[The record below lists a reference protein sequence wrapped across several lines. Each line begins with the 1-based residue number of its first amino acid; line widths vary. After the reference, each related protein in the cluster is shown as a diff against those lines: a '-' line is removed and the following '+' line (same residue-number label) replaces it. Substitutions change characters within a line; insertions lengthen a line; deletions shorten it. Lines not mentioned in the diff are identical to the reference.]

1 MILKEHKR
9 ALAFLGF
16 LAALLLVA
24 GCLFAWYEH
33 TGQGNTKTTGMKQS
47 GTVEEQAEAIVA
59 AMTPEQRVGQ
69 LMMVGIQG
77 TSVDQDAA
85 YQIAQ
90 YHMGNI
96 ILFDRNMQSTQ
107 QVKDLNRTLTRQI
120 RKESGGVAPFIA
132 VDQEGGFVMRM
143 REAFP
148 RIPSEQ
154 QLGESGDPAAA
165 KEWAKKTGKQLK
177 DMVFSMNF
185 APVVDLGSASE
196 RSYSKDP
203 AVVTAFAAEAIAG
216 YEEEKIWCSLKHFPG
231 IGRVKTDPHID
242 GDVVTASKEELLAQD
257 MKPFAEL
264 IHTESPQHMFI
275 MVSNVTFPALDP
287 SLPACVSEPVM
298 TGILRQQFGYQGLI
312 ISDDMEMGAMAK
324 HYAFADMGVMAIKA
338 GADLVLVCHEYA
350 HEQETYAGLLKAYK
364 QDASFRRLVDEK
376 VVRIVRTK
384 LAGEQ
389 QGYLP
394 AAQ

>member
-9 ALAFLGF
+9 ALAFLGL

-165 KEWAKKTGKQLK
+165 KEWAKKIGKQLK
-177 DMVFSMNF
+177 DMGFSMNF

-242 GDVVTASKEELLAQD
+242 GDVVTASKEELRADPYGVATAHVHHGLQCHL
-257 MKPFAEL
+257 PGL
-264 IHTESPQHMFI
+264 RSQ
-275 MVSNVTFPALDP
+275 PAGL
-287 SLPACVSEPVM
+287 CFR
-298 TGILRQQFGYQGLI
+298 TGHDGHSAAAVWLSGADHFRRYGNGRHGQALCLCRYGRHGYQGRRR
-312 ISDDMEMGAMAK
+312 SGAR
-324 HYAFADMGVMAIKA
+324 V
-338 GADLVLVCHEYA
+338 
-350 HEQETYAGLLKAYK
+350 
-364 QDASFRRLVDEK
+364 
-376 VVRIVRTK
+376 
-384 LAGEQ
+384 
-389 QGYLP
+389 P
-394 AAQ
+394 